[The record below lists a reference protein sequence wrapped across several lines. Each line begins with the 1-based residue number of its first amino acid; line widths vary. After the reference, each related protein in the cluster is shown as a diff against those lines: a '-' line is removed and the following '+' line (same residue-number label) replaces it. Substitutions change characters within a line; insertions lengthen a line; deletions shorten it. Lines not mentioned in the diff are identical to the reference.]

1 MITAI
6 VLLCMDVRAANCDAA
21 IKKGNGEC
29 VDRTPKNQTYT
40 RQPDVKMYG
49 QIEMKVKWTEV
60 KDTYT
65 RTLQNDKGGSELKEF
80 PVGEGASI
88 VLTCTETVE
97 TAPVFSIQWGVPEL
111 PGATVAYGGGTS
123 TTTEVA
129 TSLIPSL
136 DCMKYTVGFQV
147 FTGKRVEK
155 WNVIKVD
162 EAGNSSVIDTG
173 SKTATFKAG
182 KEPYWKRVVVLPS
195 S

>member
-1 MITAI
+1 MKRLTLILITAI

-97 TAPVFSIQWGVPEL
+97 TAPVTEKSTESA
-111 PGATVAYGGGTS
+111 PGGISMNIRSWIVLAA
-123 TTTEVA
+123 
-129 TSLIPSL
+129 
-136 DCMKYTVGFQV
+136 M
-147 FTGKRVEK
+147 
-155 WNVIKVD
+155 
-162 EAGNSSVIDTG
+162 
-173 SKTATFKAG
+173 TA
-182 KEPYWKRVVVLPS
+182 S
-195 S
+195 